1 MADTGYFDSVSANLK
16 TGVGAQV
23 KGISEGVKANSDA
36 GVSPSVNALDT
47 GVKAAAAIGGLADGL
62 SEAAMLPVLGA
73 MGMKGM
79 ACLPISKQLDP
90 VIGVDIHLVTIPPS
104 PVVPMPHPY
113 VGVLLRPQDFI
124 AAAVSSFIPPPPTA
138 EQTGDADS
146 AKLAEVGHTVLTM
159 AVGMLGATVKIGGF
173 IPRAVAS
180 TPTRSIPHIPMGAG
194 WAAPSAAIPKNN
206 GHAFM
211 GSLTVLADG
220 MPFSGG
226 GAHLHLDCND
236 VGIPSVH
243 KVPGMFLPTG
253 VINPIPPARQILTS
267 PVPVPLNPMAALA
280 RKCTGAFGRFYKKK
294 TKKLADKLHSK
305 VNKTIKSESLKNM
318 LHKAICTVTGHP
330 VDVASGTFFTDEEDF
345 WLDGPVPLSW
355 ERTWYSRSDYRGP
368 LGNGWHHAYDMGVVA
383 DTEEGTLTL
392 RMSDGIPVAFPL
404 PTAEDPSFILSERKE
419 ARLEQDGCY
428 CVWDMAEDLYYRFT
442 RKEYDSV
449 RLLESVTDYNGLGI
463 RFEYTKEGLLHSIT
477 DSAGRRLRV
486 EHDTRNGRILEI
498 YGPHPEDPEK
508 EITLASYEYDADG
521 NMTLQR

>member
-23 KGISEGVKANSDA
+23 KGISEGVKANSEA

-243 KVPGMFLPTG
+243 KVPACSCPRASSTRYLPPG
-253 VINPIPPARQILTS
+253 RYSPARFPSLSTPWRHS
-267 PVPVPLNPMAALA
+267 PASA
-280 RKCTGAFGRFYKKK
+280 RGR
-294 TKKLADKLHSK
+294 
-305 VNKTIKSESLKNM
+305 
-318 LHKAICTVTGHP
+318 
-330 VDVASGTFFTDEEDF
+330 SG
-345 WLDGPVPLSW
+345 VS
-355 ERTWYSRSDYRGP
+355 
-368 LGNGWHHAYDMGVVA
+368 
-383 DTEEGTLTL
+383 
-392 RMSDGIPVAFPL
+392 
-404 PTAEDPSFILSERKE
+404 
-419 ARLEQDGCY
+419 
-428 CVWDMAEDLYYRFT
+428 T
-442 RKEYDSV
+442 RKRPGSW
-449 RLLESVTDYNGLGI
+449 RTGCIARST
-463 RFEYTKEGLLHSIT
+463 
-477 DSAGRRLRV
+477 GR
-486 EHDTRNGRILEI
+486 
-498 YGPHPEDPEK
+498 
-508 EITLASYEYDADG
+508 
-521 NMTLQR
+521 

>member
-1 MADTGYFDSVSANLK
+1 MVMADTGYFDSVSANLK

-294 TKKLADKLHSK
+294 DQEAGGQAAQQGQQDDKERIPQEHAPQGHLYRHWPPRGRGQRHVLH
-305 VNKTIKSESLKNM
+305 
-318 LHKAICTVTGHP
+318 
-330 VDVASGTFFTDEEDF
+330 
-345 WLDGPVPLSW
+345 
-355 ERTWYSRSDYRGP
+355 RRG
-368 LGNGWHHAYDMGVVA
+368 
-383 DTEEGTLTL
+383 
-392 RMSDGIPVAFPL
+392 
-404 PTAEDPSFILSERKE
+404 
-419 ARLEQDGCY
+419 
-428 CVWDMAEDLYYRFT
+428 
-442 RKEYDSV
+442 
-449 RLLESVTDYNGLGI
+449 
-463 RFEYTKEGLLHSIT
+463 GLLARRPGTSVMGTHMVQPQRLPGS
-477 DSAGRRLRV
+477 SGQRVAPRLRHGHRRGHGRR
-486 EHDTRNGRILEI
+486 HADA
-498 YGPHPEDPEK
+498 PHE
-508 EITLASYEYDADG
+508 
-521 NMTLQR
+521 

>member
-23 KGISEGVKANSDA
+23 KGISEGVKANSEA

-194 WAAPSAAIPKNN
+194 L
-206 GHAFM
+206 G
-211 GSLTVLADG
+211 G
-220 MPFSGG
+220 PFSGENPRTT
-226 GAHLHLDCND
+226 AT
-236 VGIPSVH
+236 PSW
-243 KVPGMFLPTG
+243 
-253 VINPIPPARQILTS
+253 
-267 PVPVPLNPMAALA
+267 AA
-280 RKCTGAFGRFYKKK
+280 
-294 TKKLADKLHSK
+294 
-305 VNKTIKSESLKNM
+305 
-318 LHKAICTVTGHP
+318 
-330 VDVASGTFFTDEEDF
+330 
-345 WLDGPVPLSW
+345 
-355 ERTWYSRSDYRGP
+355 
-368 LGNGWHHAYDMGVVA
+368 
-383 DTEEGTLTL
+383 
-392 RMSDGIPVAFPL
+392 
-404 PTAEDPSFILSERKE
+404 
-419 ARLEQDGCY
+419 
-428 CVWDMAEDLYYRFT
+428 
-442 RKEYDSV
+442 
-449 RLLESVTDYNGLGI
+449 
-463 RFEYTKEGLLHSIT
+463 
-477 DSAGRRLRV
+477 
-486 EHDTRNGRILEI
+486 
-498 YGPHPEDPEK
+498 
-508 EITLASYEYDADG
+508 
-521 NMTLQR
+521 

>member
-23 KGISEGVKANSDA
+23 KGISEGVKANSEA

-220 MPFSGG
+220 CPSRAAARTCTLTATTWAYRACTRFRACSCPRVSSTRYLPPDRYSPARFPSPQPHGG
-226 GAHLHLDCND
+226 TRPQMHGGVRAFLQEKDQEAGGQAAQQGQQDDKERIPEEHAPQGHLYGHGTPGGRGQRHVLHRRGGLLARRPGAPCH
-236 VGIPSVH
+236 GSAR
-243 KVPGMFLPTG
+243 GTAAATTG
-253 VINPIPPARQILTS
+253 VLWA
-267 PVPVPLNPMAALA
+267 
-280 RKCTGAFGRFYKKK
+280 TGG
-294 TKKLADKLHSK
+294 T
-305 VNKTIKSESLKNM
+305 TP
-318 LHKAICTVTGHP
+318 TTW
-330 VDVASGTFFTDEEDF
+330 AS
-345 WLDGPVPLSW
+345 
-355 ERTWYSRSDYRGP
+355 SR
-368 LGNGWHHAYDMGVVA
+368 
-383 DTEEGTLTL
+383 
-392 RMSDGIPVAFPL
+392 
-404 PTAEDPSFILSERKE
+404 
-419 ARLEQDGCY
+419 
-428 CVWDMAEDLYYRFT
+428 T
-442 RKEYDSV
+442 RK
-449 RLLESVTDYNGLGI
+449 RA
-463 RFEYTKEGLLHSIT
+463 R
-477 DSAGRRLRV
+477 
-486 EHDTRNGRILEI
+486 
-498 YGPHPEDPEK
+498 
-508 EITLASYEYDADG
+508 
-521 NMTLQR
+521 